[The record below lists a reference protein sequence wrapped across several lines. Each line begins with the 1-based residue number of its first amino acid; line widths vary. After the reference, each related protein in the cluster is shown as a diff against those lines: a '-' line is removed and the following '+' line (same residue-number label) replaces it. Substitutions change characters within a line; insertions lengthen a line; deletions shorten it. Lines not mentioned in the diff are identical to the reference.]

1 MEDSPMLVLR
11 RLLLAVTL
19 SLLLLSASLA
29 ANPWNGKVV
38 LQGFWWDYT
47 NNNYPNGW
55 YNYLSD
61 LAPRLRDLGIDAI
74 WIPPSIK
81 NGGTNS
87 VGYSPFDQY
96 DLGDKFQKGNVKTRL
111 GTKDEYL
118 RMVAVMH
125 ANGID
130 VIQDIV
136 LNHMN
141 NAGSSN
147 GSGGQ
152 DPAAANGDGN
162 LYKNFRYTSY
172 ATPATTDSAADYL
185 SRSGRWPKNW
195 QNFHANPAHNSLSG
209 DWNVN
214 WFGPDICYYSGAYGQ
229 SSNATYN
236 PTQTSNYMRNETR
249 HWLIWLK
256 KQTDFDG
263 VRLDAAKHFPWW
275 ATQDFLY
282 NLKYEA
288 GWASGGAN
296 MFAVGEIVGSGAD
309 QDAWINNVR
318 YSNGGSEDMV
328 GTFDFGFR
336 QELRNMIGSGGNYDL
351 GSLPGKQQ
359 GNRYRT
365 VPFVNNHDTY
375 RPIKDANGNIIGW
388 DTGNE
393 LAGGHI
399 DPFDGRIQAAYAI
412 ACAVDGSPQIFFE
425 DLFNVANTSKR
436 YSHLPTNTT
445 DLPVNDAIKN
455 IIWCHQKL
463 NFKTGAYKVR
473 HQATDLLI
481 IEREG
486 KAIIGANDNW
496 TAWKNAYVQTG
507 FAPGTRLH
515 DYSGANSNDI
525 WVDGAGKVTIWVPP
539 CNGSNT
545 RRGYTIWGPAGIAD
559 GFNPTQRSTT
569 QEWEM
574 ANDLGDSH
582 SSSLQQ
588 GGALPANSTA
598 ERYAGEV
605 FSDANK
611 SITVNIY
618 PDDITK
624 NITITLYNSAGTSVK
639 TVSGVGDI
647 TLTHTPTAKGFYK
660 IKIKNSSTSNPSQT
674 VYVKA
679 TYTGPKTASTASYP
693 AKWGANEQEVQGD
706 KGLLPLKSEL
716 YQNYPNPFN
725 PSTTIRYAIAEE
737 GQVSIKLYDML
748 GKEIT
753 TIMEGMRN
761 PGVYDV
767 EWNAEHLSSG
777 LYFYKLQ
784 TGNYISTKKLILMK

>member
-1 MEDSPMLVLR
+1 MQVAR
-11 RLLLAVTL
+11 RLYLTIFLLIAIAVPAFT
-19 SLLLLSASLA
+19 

-38 LQGFWWDYT
+38 LQAFWWDYT

-55 YNYLSD
+55 YNYLAD
-61 LAPRLRDLGIDAI
+61 LAPRLRGLGIDAV
-74 WIPPSIK
+74 WIPPTIK

-96 DLGDKFQKGNVKTRL
+96 DLGDKYQKGNVKTRL

-141 NAGSSN
+141 NAGSTN

-185 SRSGRWPKNW
+185 ARSGRWPKNW
-195 QNFHANPAHNSLSG
+195 QNFHANPAHNSLTG

-236 PTQTSNYMRNETR
+236 PIQSSNYMRTNTR
-249 HWLIWLK
+249 NWLIWYK
-256 KQTDFDG
+256 KQTGFDG
-263 VRLDAAKHFPWW
+263 VRIDAAKHFPWW
-275 ATQDFLY
+275 ATQDFLH

-328 GTFDFGFR
+328 GTFDFGLR
-336 QELRNMIGSGGNYDL
+336 QELRNMIGSGGGYNL
-351 GSLPGKQQ
+351 ANIPGSQQ

-365 VPFVNNHDTY
+365 VPFVNNHDTF
-375 RPIKDANGNIIGW
+375 RPIKDANGNYIGW
-388 DTGNE
+388 DSGNE
-393 LAGGHI
+393 LGGGHI
-399 DPFDGRIQAAYAI
+399 DPSDGRIQAAYAI

-425 DLFNVANTSKR
+425 DLFNIGTTSKR
-436 YSHLPTNTT
+436 YTHLPTSTT
-445 DLPVNDAIKN
+445 NLPERDAIKN

-463 NFKTGAYKVR
+463 DFKAGAYHVR
-473 HQATDLLI
+473 YQSADLLI
-481 IEREG
+481 IERNA
-486 KAIIGANDNW
+486 KAIIGVNDHW
-496 TAWKNAYVQTG
+496 TDWKNAYVQTG
-507 FAPGTRLH
+507 FAPGTQLH

-525 WVDGAGKVTIWVPP
+525 WVDGSGKVTIWVPP

-545 RRGYTIWGPAGIAD
+545 RRGYAIWGPAGKSG
-559 GFNPTQRSTT
+559 GFNPTQRTTT

-574 ANDLGDSH
+574 SNDLGDSH
-582 SSSLQQ
+582 ASSLQQ
-588 GGALPANSTA
+588 GGALPAGSTA
-598 ERYAGEV
+598 ERYSGKV
-605 FSDANK
+605 FSEANK

-624 NITITLYNSAGTSVK
+624 NVTINLYNTAGTNVK

-647 TLTHTPTAKGFYK
+647 TLSYTPTATGFYR
-660 IKIKNSSTSNPSQT
+660 IKIKNTSASNPAQT

-679 TYTGPKTASTASYP
+679 TYTSPKVPSTASYP
-693 AKWGANEQEVQGD
+693 AKYGVLENERYGENLSMPM
-706 KGLLPLKSEL
+706 KTEL

-725 PSTTIRYAIAEE
+725 PSTAIRFTMAEE
-737 GQVSIKLYDML
+737 GNVSIKVYDML
-748 GKEIT
+748 GKEVSSVT
-753 TIMEGMRN
+753 EGYR
-761 PGVYDV
+761 PAGVYDV
-767 EWNAEHLSSG
+767 EWNAGTMASG
-777 LYFYKLQ
+777 IYFYMLR
-784 TGNYISTKKLILMK
+784 TGTHSETKKLMLMK